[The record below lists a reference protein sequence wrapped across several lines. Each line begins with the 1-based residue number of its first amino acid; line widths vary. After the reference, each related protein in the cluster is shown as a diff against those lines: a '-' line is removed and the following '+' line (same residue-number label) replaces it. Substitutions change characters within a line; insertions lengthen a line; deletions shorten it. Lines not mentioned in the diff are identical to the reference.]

1 MLVGLVA
8 YYQQDWATLQQ
19 IMSGLVLGLVLFWF
33 FMPESPRWL
42 LSRNKY
48 TEAVSV
54 LNKGAKYNRRPLPDG
69 FLTYSDGPSMVSKL
83 LTRYFNL

>member
-19 IMSGLVLGLVLFWF
+19 IMSGLVLGLILFWF

-48 TEAVSV
+48 TEAILV

-69 FLTYSDGPSMVSKL
+69 LLTYNDGPSMVSEL
-83 LTRYFNL
+83 FTRYFR

>member
-48 TEAVSV
+48 TEAILV

-69 FLTYSDGPSMVSKL
+69 LLTYSDGPSMVSKL
-83 LTRYFNL
+83 FTRYFR

>member
-69 FLTYSDGPSMVSKL
+69 FLTNSDGPSMVSKL
-83 LTRYFNL
+83 FTSYFNL

>member
-54 LNKGAKYNRRPLPDG
+54 LNKGAKYNRRPLPEG
-69 FLTYSDGPSMVSKL
+69 LLTYRDGPSMVSK
-83 LTRYFNL
+83 TFTGYFNL

>member
-48 TEAVSV
+48 TEAILV

-69 FLTYSDGPSMVSKL
+69 LLTYSDGPSMVSKL
-83 LTRYFNL
+83 PTRYFSL